1 MNADSGE
8 EDVPEAEAMEE
19 DTRKTQLLVQKDL
32 VALAQEIEDIEADL
46 DLTEETILV
55 MMGALS
61 AERLGISREIAQKWE
76 VSVEIVVLDLHP
88 IEEEEIALVTDQETD
103 TEEKRESSSTLAT
116 LEVEIETSERED
128 LLAETDLLAIPN
140 DEHPQLNQ
148 MTMF

>member
-1 MNADSGE
+1 MTSASSASKRVTGPMNADSGE

-61 AERLGISREIAQKWE
+61 AERLGISREIAQK
-76 VSVEIVVLDLHP
+76 
-88 IEEEEIALVTDQETD
+88 
-103 TEEKRESSSTLAT
+103 
-116 LEVEIETSERED
+116 
-128 LLAETDLLAIPN
+128 
-140 DEHPQLNQ
+140 
-148 MTMF
+148 